1 MLERLRNSL
10 DPALFWEYR
19 HTLIAGFSQNISIF
33 LTSAVLA
40 TALAFFIGSAR
51 LSNKPGR
58 PLDRGRLRRVLP
70 QYARIY
76 PARLGLYILPIL
88 ITGLLKTRFDFSPYM
103 AAVLAL
109 GVAYSGFMSETVR
122 AGLLS
127 VPKGHIEAA
136 MSLGLSRRHITWRV
150 VAPQAVRRMLP
161 DALNQYVSLFK
172 ATSIVS
178 LIAVEDIMYR
188 VSMVNIE
195 QMRPLPLYTG
205 AALLY
210 CVIIIAASQAI
221 QRLTDGWRRRGL
233 GVTP

>member
-1 MLERLRNSL
+1 MFERLRESL

-19 HTLIAGFSQNISIF
+19 HTLIAGFGQNISIF

-40 TALAFFIGSAR
+40 TALAFIIGSAR
-51 LSNKPGR
+51 LNK
-58 PLDRGRLRRVLP
+58 RRIVRWSAAG
-70 QYARIY
+70 YAEFFRNTPEYILLVWAY
-76 PARLGLYILPIL
+76 YILPIL
-88 ITGLLKTRFDFSPYM
+88 ITGLLRTRFDFSPYM

-188 VSMVNIE
+188 VSMVNVE

-221 QRLTDGWRRRGL
+221 QRLTDGWRRRGWA
-233 GVTP
+233 